1 VVLDVGG
8 SNPLAHPNESAGQK
22 AWPEQWPEAL
32 MVWIG
37 GPRRDPSDRLGRG
50 RRGLYLHDPPP
61 GYHPPQPRMTLK
73 DRQRIA
79 RQDWILEHVLAVI
92 LILSATAVIV
102 IICLIIATHL

>member
-1 VVLDVGG
+1 
-8 SNPLAHPNESAGQK
+8 
-22 AWPEQWPEAL
+22 

-37 GPRRDPSDRLGRG
+37 GPRRDQGDRLGRG

-61 GYHPPQPRMTLK
+61 GYHPPQRKMTLK

-92 LILSATAVIV
+92 LILSAAAFIV
-102 IICLIIATHL
+102 IICLIIASHH